1 MASYVTTGFSKQL
14 LIYTSYIFY
23 VDPLIRETLST
34 VILYRKSSPSRVL
47 SRHPSFAPRIR
58 ISRAFPHSRIA
69 TWSKLYTSKVRSVR
83 SLISPSAQG
92 SLLFSW
98 TTRWDDDGLR
108 LGRVTRSVSSFC
120 GVHRDSLSRWRW
132 RQLWRS
138 YFSTTNLLPL
148 RKREKDAAG
157 YESRRARENY
167 LTRRRQGDARLVA
180 AKFDARLLWNYGITA
195 QVMN

>member
-14 LIYTSYIFY
+14 LVYTSYIFY

-34 VILYRKSSPSRVL
+34 VISYRKSFPSRVL

-98 TTRWDDDGLR
+98 TTRWDDDGLPSYPP
-108 LGRVTRSVSSFC
+108 SV
-120 GVHRDSLSRWRW
+120 LL
-132 RQLWRS
+132 LWRS
-138 YFSTTNLLPL
+138 PWLTQSMTVTPTMTELFFDN
-148 RKREKDAAG
+148 
-157 YESRRARENY
+157 ESSPS
-167 LTRRRQGDARLVA
+167 
-180 AKFDARLLWNYGITA
+180 
-195 QVMN
+195 

>member
-14 LIYTSYIFY
+14 LVYTSYIFY

-34 VILYRKSSPSRVL
+34 VISYRKSSPSRPISSSIFCAPHSNL
-47 SRHPSFAPRIR
+47 PRIPTLSYR
-58 ISRAFPHSRIA
+58 NVIEARKYDQYVP
-69 TWSKLYTSKVRSVR
+69 WSHPARKVRCYSR
-83 SLISPSAQG
+83 EQLDEMMTAC
-92 SLLFSW
+92 
-98 TTRWDDDGLR
+98 
-108 LGRVTRSVSSFC
+108 RVTRPVSSFC